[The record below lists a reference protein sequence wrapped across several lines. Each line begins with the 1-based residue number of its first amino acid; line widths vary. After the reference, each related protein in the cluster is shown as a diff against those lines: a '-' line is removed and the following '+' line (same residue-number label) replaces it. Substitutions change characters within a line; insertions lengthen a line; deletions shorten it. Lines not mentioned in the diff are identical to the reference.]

1 MQKFFKGL
9 MDKGE
14 KHSYIPRQ
22 YQTDLNTAINT
33 NNLIDNV
40 YFLSDSQASI
50 TTTQTSE
57 DKLLS
62 AYKETIQGQMI
73 SLPRTAAATVFESQS
88 ILTMQAQS

>member
-1 MQKFFKGL
+1 MNDETLQKFFKGL

-40 YFLSDSQASI
+40 YFLSDSQTSI
-50 TTTQTSE
+50 TTTQTS
-57 DKLLS
+57 D
-62 AYKETIQGQMI
+62 TM
-73 SLPRTAAATVFESQS
+73 V
-88 ILTMQAQS
+88 ILRWK

>member
-40 YFLSDSQASI
+40 YYLYDSQTSI
-50 TTTQTSE
+50 TTTQTS
-57 DKLLS
+57 DP
-62 AYKETIQGQMI
+62 M
-73 SLPRTAAATVFESQS
+73 V
-88 ILTMQAQS
+88 ILRWK

>member
-1 MQKFFKGL
+1 

-40 YFLSDSQASI
+40 YFLSDSQTSI
-50 TTTQTSE
+50 TTTQTS
-57 DKLLS
+57 DP
-62 AYKETIQGQMI
+62 M
-73 SLPRTAAATVFESQS
+73 V
-88 ILTMQAQS
+88 ILRWK